1 MASARVNAAA
11 DPSAH
16 RPIRVLIVD
25 DHALVRD
32 GIRKLLGQEP
42 GLEVCGEAEG
52 VVDAKRRIDDALAP
66 DIVIVDLM
74 LKDGNGLDLI
84 KWIGE
89 RHPHTKTIVATMH
102 DERVYGGRALRAGA
116 SGFVSKQAPSRTI
129 IEAIR
134 ALRSDRLCFSEALT
148 KRILQ
153 RARRGETHLER
164 SPIEGLSDRELEVF
178 RLMGAG
184 RTTREIAERLHLGP
198 STVETYHQRLKNK
211 LQIPNTAELRFE
223 ATRWALE
230 QEHSTSVFSNPRSLK
245 R

>member
-1 MASARVNAAA
+1 MRAEAEPARRPRASA
-11 DPSAH
+11 DSPM
-16 RPIRVLIVD
+16 RVLIVD

-32 GIRKLLGQEP
+32 GIRTLLQQEP

-52 VVDAKRRIDDALAP
+52 VVDAKRRIDALAP

-84 KWIGE
+84 KWTGKF
-89 RHPHTKTIVATMH
+89 HPDIKTIVATMH
-102 DERVYGGRALRAGA
+102 EERVYEGRALRAGA
-116 SGFVSKQAPSRTI
+116 TGFVSKQANSRAI

-134 ALRSDRLCFSEALT
+134 ALRRNRFYFSEALT

-153 RARRGETHLER
+153 RARSGNTHLER
-164 SPIEGLSDRELEVF
+164 TPIEGLSDRELEVF

-184 RTTREIAERLHLGP
+184 RTTREIASILHLSP
-198 STVETYHQRLKNK
+198 STVDTYRGRLRQK
-211 LQIPNTAELRFE
+211 LQLSNTTELSFE

-230 QEHSTSVFSNPRSLK
+230 QEHASS
-245 R
+245 

>member
-1 MASARVNAAA
+1 MAPAWVNAAA

-32 GIRKLLGQEP
+32 GIRKLLRQEP
-42 GLEVCGEAEG
+42 GLEVWGEAEG
-52 VVDAKRRIDDALAP
+52 VVDAKRRIDALAP

-89 RHPHTKTIVATMH
+89 RHPDTKTIVATMH

-153 RARRGETHLER
+153 RARRGDTDLER

-198 STVETYHQRLKNK
+198 STVETYHQRLKHK
-211 LQIPNTAELRFE
+211 LQIQNTAELRFE

-230 QEHSTSVFSNPRSLK
+230 QELSNPTMSLK

>member
-1 MASARVNAAA
+1 MRAEAEPARRPRAG
-11 DPSAH
+11 AH

-32 GIRKLLGQEP
+32 GIRMLLRQEP

-52 VVDAKRRIDDALAP
+52 VVDAKRRIDALAP

-84 KWIGE
+84 KWIAKQ
-89 RHPHTKTIVATMH
+89 HPHTKTIVATMH
-102 DERVYGGRALRAGA
+102 DERMYGGRALQAGA
-116 SGFVSKQAPSRTI
+116 SGFVSKQANSRAI

-134 ALRSDRLCFSEALT
+134 ALRSDRLYFSEALT
-148 KRILQ
+148 KRILL
-153 RARRGETHLER
+153 RARMGDTHLER

-184 RTTREIAERLHLGP
+184 RATLEIAERVHLSP
-198 STVETYHQRLKNK
+198 STVETYHQRLKHK
-211 LQIPNTAELRFE
+211 LQISNTAELRFE

-230 QEHSTSVFSNPRSLK
+230 QEDSRE
-245 R
+245 